1 MTHAKGQGTSR
12 VSSGPAYLHR
22 HFAPF
27 IVPLSRARSI
37 LVVGLLSVSTARA
50 VAAQATPYRDARLP
64 TADRVRD
71 LLGRMTLEEKFWQ
84 LYMIPGDL
92 DDSTHDYSHG
102 IFGLQL
108 DPQRAARAPKAPGG
122 SWSSGNPMLSTLT
135 PVSCS

>member
-27 IVPLSRARSI
+27 IVPLRRARSI

-50 VAAQATPYRDARLP
+50 AAAQATPPYRDARLP

-84 LYMIPGDL
+84 LFMIPGDL
-92 DDSTHDYSHG
+92 DDPSHDYSHG
-102 IFGLQL
+102 VFGLQISPAAGAKPASSETAG
-108 DPQRAARAPKAPGG
+108 DAARHHA
-122 SWSSGNPMLSTLT
+122 
-135 PVSCS
+135 